1 MPSYEETE
9 EPAPAGRPGPVS
21 GVRMGAAPAAGV
33 RMGAAPAVPPAA
45 VVVADDHAV
54 GAVAP

>member
-21 GVRMGAAPAAGV
+21 GVRT
-33 RMGAAPAVPPAA
+33 GAAPAVPPAA
-45 VVVADDHAV
+45 VMVADDHAV

>member
-21 GVRMGAAPAAGV
+21 GVRMGAT
-33 RMGAAPAVPPAA
+33 PAA